1 MCAPSREKLPTPVD
15 GVHES
20 QTTFA
25 RWTTSCGANERASAS
40 ASWECVVRV
49 RREMAPDPRGGE
61 RGERETSERARPS
74 SSIIP
79 TVDFSSMLR
88 ASHASPCSEAGV
100 PSTAN
105 TTRRVFGGAADVFVV
120 LVVLV
125 ASDESDSIRGF
136 GVAYRRRAA
145 DEWCGLSFVVDVPAF
160 EAVRGPSIHEGE

>member
-1 MCAPSREKLPTPVD
+1 MR
-15 GVHES
+15 
-20 QTTFA
+20 
-25 RWTTSCGANERASAS
+25 
-40 ASWECVVRV
+40 
-49 RREMAPDPRGGE
+49 APDPRGGE
-61 RGERETSERARPS
+61 REASERARPS
-74 SSIIP
+74 SSIIL

-105 TTRRVFGGAADVFVV
+105 TTRRVFGAAADV

-125 ASDESDSIRGF
+125 ASDESDDSIRGF